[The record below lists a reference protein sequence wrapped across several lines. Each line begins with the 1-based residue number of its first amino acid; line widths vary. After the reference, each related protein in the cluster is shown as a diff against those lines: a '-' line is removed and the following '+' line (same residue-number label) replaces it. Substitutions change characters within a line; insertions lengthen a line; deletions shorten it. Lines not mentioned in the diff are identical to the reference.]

1 MKMVKKYDRKGKLV
15 NWHADLTM
23 AESQPDWIIEA
34 AEQRK
39 AKKRAQKLK
48 NGKRNGV

>member
-1 MKMVKKYDRKGKLV
+1 MKLIKKYDKKGNLV
-15 NWHADLTM
+15 YFHADLTM

-34 AEQRK
+34 AKQRK
-39 AKKRAQKLK
+39 AKERAQKLK

>member
-1 MKMVKKYDRKGKLV
+1 MKLVKRYDKNGKLV
-15 NWHADLTM
+15 YWHADLTM

-34 AEQRK
+34 ARQRK

-48 NGKRNGV
+48 TRKRNGV